1 MKLRSD
7 TTRKPFGD
15 VDQNEMRDGS
25 DEEHI
30 DSDGPD
36 ASAPVSAPRRDA
48 VPPPRKRSR
57 PPDDA
62 EEANTPGDEANRFI
76 DTLMNSRDAPASM
89 DKLKDNDNN
98 QVVVFHRLGAL
109 AVDQMNA
116 IRDSSAAPASSQEAR
131 RASRRD
137 LGALECSVLPGGRR
151 TEAEVCSVV
160 DAASRRR

>member
-1 MKLRSD
+1 M
-7 TTRKPFGD
+7 
-15 VDQNEMRDGS
+15 
-25 DEEHI
+25 
-30 DSDGPD
+30 
-36 ASAPVSAPRRDA
+36 SAPRRDA

-116 IRDSSAAPASSQEAR
+116 NMTQGNRGRWKFILDTKTQTYVWLRTVTAR
-131 RASRRD
+131 RTSTRNA
-137 LGALECSVLPGGRR
+137 
-151 TEAEVCSVV
+151 
-160 DAASRRR
+160 